1 MHDVLAKQLCLAP
14 APANANG
21 LAHSASGGKDW
32 AMIGTSE
39 PLVIAS
45 DVHLTR
51 GGSERSA
58 SRLAQL
64 IEQHPGHEIVL
75 AGDIFNLSLDTPSRD
90 PSESIQSIVAEYPTL
105 ISALKR
111 HLSAGHALTLIGG
124 NHDAGVVT
132 RGTRERLLALCGS
145 SEGRLGI
152 EPWFI
157 RRGDV
162 HIEHGHVYDPD
173 NAPAHP
179 LACWS
184 PETEPLGISLT
195 RRFLSPHDAF
205 TFAHAHH
212 TTPLQGLK
220 HAFKTFRGRAP
231 LMVVHYFATA
241 SRLAAE
247 AAVPERMGAEK
258 ARGEDAIRTFA
269 ERNVLDE
276 KVVRSLLD
284 ALPRPTHEDFK
295 RTFLRLY
302 FDRVLA
308 TLGVAAGATR
318 VLLGGL
324 TGGVVGGALALS
336 GALYLRSSVKQG
348 VDRYSSL
355 PVKRLFA
362 GADLVRAVTGA
373 RLVVF
378 GHTHCE
384 DEAEGYVNSASFT
397 YTGRAGSP
405 YLYLGRGGEVER
417 RELVSA

>member
-1 MHDVLAKQLCLAP
+1 MVIFA
-14 APANANG
+14 
-21 LAHSASGGKDW
+21 
-32 AMIGTSE
+32 E

-51 GGSERSA
+51 GGSGRSA
-58 SRLAQL
+58 GRLAKL
-64 IEQHPGHEIVL
+64 LAEHAGHEVVL
-75 AGDIFNLSLDTPSRD
+75 AGDIFNLSLDAPSRD
-90 PSESIQSIVAEYPTL
+90 PAESIASIVAEYPAL
-105 ISALKR
+105 VSALGQ
-111 HLSAGHALTLIGG
+111 HLNAGHALTLIGG

-132 RGTRERLLALCGS
+132 RGSRERLLTLCGVNDNA
-145 SEGRLGI
+145 RLVI

-157 RRGDV
+157 RRGAV
-162 HIEHGHVYDPD
+162 HVEHGHVYDPD

-179 LACWS
+179 LAAWS

-220 HAFKTFRGRAP
+220 HAFKTFGTRAP
-231 LMVVHYFATA
+231 LMVVHYFATS

-258 ARGEDAIRTFA
+258 ARGGSAVDGFAKRTGLSTSMVDGLIR
-269 ERNVLDE
+269 
-276 KVVRSLLD
+276 

-295 RTFLRLY
+295 ETFFRLY

-308 TLGVAAGATR
+308 TVSVAGGATR
-318 VLLGGL
+318 VLLGGM
-324 TGGVVGGALALS
+324 TGGVVGGAVALG
-336 GALYLRSSVKQG
+336 GALYLHKSVKKG

-355 PVKRLFA
+355 PVKRLYA
-362 GADLVRAVTGA
+362 GAELVRQMTDAK
-373 RLVVF
+373 LVIF

-397 YTGRAGSP
+397 YTGRRGAP
-405 YLYLGRGGEVER
+405 YLYLSTDERVER
-417 RELVSA
+417 RELTET

>member
-1 MHDVLAKQLCLAP
+1 MTAP
-14 APANANG
+14 
-21 LAHSASGGKDW
+21 
-32 AMIGTSE
+32 TE

-45 DVHLTR
+45 DVHLEH

-58 SRLAQL
+58 GRLAKL
-64 IEQHPGHEIVL
+64 LAAHPGHEVVL
-75 AGDIFNLSLDTPSRD
+75 AGDIFNLSLDAPSRD
-90 PSESIQSIVAEYPTL
+90 PAESVEAIVAQYP
-105 ISALKR
+105 ALAAAIKQ
-111 HLSAGHALTLIGG
+111 HLGAGHALTFIGG

-132 RGTRERLLALCGS
+132 RGARERLLALCGLHS
-145 SEGRLGI
+145 DARLAI

-157 RRGDV
+157 RRGGV

-179 LACWS
+179 LSVWS
-184 PETEPLGISLT
+184 PETEPLGIALT

-212 TTPLQGLK
+212 TTPLQGLT
-220 HAFKTFRGRAP
+220 HAFKTFRARAP
-231 LMVVHYFATA
+231 LMVVHYFATS

-258 ARGEDAIRTFA
+258 ARGAAAVAGFA
-269 ERNVLDE
+269 QQTGMSASDVL
-276 KVVRSLLD
+276 SLLQ

-295 RTFLRLY
+295 DTFFRLY

-308 TLGVAAGATR
+308 TLGVAGGATR
-318 VLLGGL
+318 LLLGGAA
-324 TGGVVGGALALS
+324 GGVLGGALALS
-336 GALYLRSSVKQG
+336 GALYLHRSVKKG

-355 PVKRLFA
+355 PVKRLHA
-362 GADLVRAVTGA
+362 GAELVRRLTDA

-384 DEAEGYVNSASFT
+384 DEAEGYKNSASFS
-397 YTGRAGSP
+397 YTSRPGSP
-405 YLYLGRGGEVER
+405 YLLVARDGNAER
-417 RELVSA
+417 REIA